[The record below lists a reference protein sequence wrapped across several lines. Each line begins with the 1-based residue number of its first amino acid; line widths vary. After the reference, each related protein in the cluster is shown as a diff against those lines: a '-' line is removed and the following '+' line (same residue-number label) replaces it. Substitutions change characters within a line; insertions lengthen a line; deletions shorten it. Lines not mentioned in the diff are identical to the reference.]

1 MKQTKSI
8 VNPSLFAFV
17 AEIEEAI
24 LEGWNL
30 DLEDNPPVTWGVVY
44 ECGLVRDVEEET
56 PDPSAA
62 PKPKMTRAEALAA
75 ARKAKAEKKLA

>member
-44 ECGLVRDVEEET
+44 ECGLVRIGEDDEDSVET
-56 PDPSAA
+56 PKA
-62 PKPKMTRAEALAA
+62 KMTRAEALAA